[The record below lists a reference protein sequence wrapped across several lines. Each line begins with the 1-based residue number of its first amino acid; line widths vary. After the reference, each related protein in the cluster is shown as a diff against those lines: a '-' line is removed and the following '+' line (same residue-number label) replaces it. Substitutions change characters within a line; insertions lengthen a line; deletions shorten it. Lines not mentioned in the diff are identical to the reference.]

1 MDAIQ
6 IFVLLL
12 HLTFQDGTSEQFWP
26 AFRTEEEC
34 QHFIVHVQEYV
45 ALKQAVLENDL
56 KCEPALIVAKPPL
69 SNGDKGA

>member
-6 IFVLLL
+6 IFVLLI
-12 HLTFQDGTSEQFWP
+12 HLTFQDGSSEQFWP

-34 QHFIVHVQEYV
+34 KHFIEHVQDY
-45 ALKQAVLENDL
+45 AQLAQASLENDL

-69 SNGDKGA
+69 SNGDKSS